1 MSLFHIHLQ
10 THLRDD
16 VHDDGGGDSVHHD
29 SALHHGQVHHRGHV
43 RDDVLHG
50 DGVPRAHP
58 HLHGHG
64 LNHGDGGDQDYSHHP
79 RHQALLLLKGPD
91 TSLHFHILHQ
101 SRRSEC

>member
-1 MSLFHIHLQ
+1 MFRFH
-10 THLRDD
+10 THLHSLPHVC
-16 VHDDGGGDSVHHD
+16 VHGDDGG
-29 SALHHGQVHHRGHV
+29 

-79 RHQALLLLKGPD
+79 RHQALLPLKEPD